1 MRLLKYHLA
10 GAYQIKNCSIFATT
24 LLIGDA
30 PAAFARAAEQ
40 KNVLINRT
48 GDEVFRAVRVKVHKL
63 WTERAASRTG
73 NRRILAVGLQ
83 IFEAIVHRL
92 EVRARVQVNT
102 QACIDKVV
110 RQTTAILKPL
120 DQELCFIISFD

>member
-40 KNVLINRT
+40 KNALINRT

-63 WTERAASRTG
+63 WTERTG

-120 DQELCFIISFD
+120 DQELCFINSFD

>member
-40 KNVLINRT
+40 KNVLINRA

-73 NRRILAVGLQ
+73 NRRILAVGLK
-83 IFEAIVHRL
+83 IFEAVVHRHF
-92 EVRARVQVNT
+92 VRARVQVNP
-102 QACIDKVV
+102 QACIGKVV
-110 RQTTAILKPL
+110 RQTPVILKPL

>member
-63 WTERAASRTG
+63 WTERTASRTG
-73 NRRILAVGLQ
+73 NRRILAVG
-83 IFEAIVHRL
+83 HRL

-120 DQELCFIISFD
+120 DQELCFINSFD